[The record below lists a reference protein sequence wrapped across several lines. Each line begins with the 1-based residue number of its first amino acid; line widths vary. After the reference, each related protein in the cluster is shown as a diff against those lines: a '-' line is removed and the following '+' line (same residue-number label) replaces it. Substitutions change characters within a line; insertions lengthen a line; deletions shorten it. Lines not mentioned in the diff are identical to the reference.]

1 MFLLAVVYT
10 QHSSF
15 SFGLFSIG
23 DHDLQIIATA
33 MEAKLPE

>member
-15 SFGLFSIG
+15 SFDLFSIG